1 MRYRI
6 RQHVNPLSIN
16 RLCTGAAAVTAP
28 PGRELEVELGCA
40 EADFLFGRAARDP
53 GRYYV
58 GVDIR
63 REMVRFVREK
73 ARTCGLEASLTA
85 VYANL
90 MTELAVLFSP
100 GSVTTCHINFPD
112 PYFKPS
118 QHKRRFLTP
127 ELVRILAGIIRPGGA
142 LAFQTD
148 VYDLA
153 LEALE
158 LIEPQDDV
166 FVNVA
171 GYFTFSR
178 SHDFGATS
186 RRERKCEA
194 RGVRIWRLRYDRR

>member
-1 MRYRI
+1 MRRRI

-16 RLCTGAAAVTAP
+16 RLSTGVTAVTVP

-40 EADFLFGRAARDP
+40 DADFLFGRAARDP

-73 ARTCGLEASLTA
+73 AAKNGLAACLTA

-90 MTELAVLFSP
+90 LTELAVLFPP

-118 QHKRRFLTP
+118 QHKRRFITP
-127 ELVRILAGIIRPGGA
+127 ELVRSLAGIIRPGGV

-158 LIEPQDDV
+158 LIEVRDDI

-178 SHDFGATS
+178 SHPFGTTS

-194 RGVRIWRLRYDRR
+194 RGVWIWRLRYDRV

>member
-1 MRYRI
+1 MRRRI

-16 RLCTGAAAVTAP
+16 RLATGVGRVTAP
-28 PGRELEVELGCA
+28 PGLELEVELGCA
-40 EADFLFGRAARDP
+40 DADFLFGRAAHDP
-53 GRYYV
+53 GRFYV

-73 ARTCGLEASLTA
+73 AAASGLAHCLTA

-90 MTELAVLFSP
+90 LTELDVLFDR
-100 GSVTTCHINFPD
+100 GSVSTCHINFPD

-127 ELVRILAGIIRPGGA
+127 ELVRSLGRIIRPGGT

-148 VYDLA
+148 VFELA

-158 LIEPQDDV
+158 LIETQERD

-171 GYFTFSR
+171 GFFSFSR
-178 SHDFGATS
+178 SHPFGATS

-194 RGVRIWRLRYDRR
+194 RGIRIWRLRYLRR